1 MCAYTRRTRRIDKHV
16 LGHFYFLVCHVLPW
30 LTAGTHVVVVTRW
43 STTTHQVH
51 SLIPSLSL
59 TLSATFFRYF
69 TINNSFSF
77 LLERVL
83 NFEVIFKNEVL
94 NCGLFE
100 QQKWTQS
107 INTAYWQKNKN
118 DQRFYAMA
126 DRLSLA
132 HSHLRSGT
140 IFSLI

>member
-1 MCAYTRRTRRIDKHV
+1 MVDRRYSRRRGYKMVNHD
-16 LGHFYFLVCHVLPW
+16 
-30 LTAGTHVVVVTRW
+30 
-43 STTTHQVH
+43 
-51 SLIPSLSL
+51 PSSSFTYSFSL
-59 TLSATFFRYF
+59 THALCDVFFRYF